1 MRLRI
6 MVLALGTFALG
17 TDGFVIAGILPAVG
31 HDLAVP
37 PAVAGQLITA
47 FALTY
52 ALGAPLLAALTSDM
66 ARKRLLVISL
76 AGFAA
81 ANVLAALAPS
91 FGVLMLARM
100 LAACS
105 AALYTPTASA
115 AAVALA
121 PAEQRGRA
129 LATVTAGIT
138 VATVLGVPLGTWI
151 GATLSWR
158 TTFWL
163 VVLLGVVAVLGVLAL
178 FPEIANPPATPLR
191 ERFALLRQPRILGA
205 LSLTMVA
212 LAGVFTVYT
221 YVAPLL
227 QHITH
232 LSGTGISAM
241 LLLFGAAGVA
251 GNTLGGQGADRWGA
265 MRTLVPAVGLVAVA
279 LVILPFA
286 AVSAVGAGLVLLL
299 WGLAGWTFTPAQQY
313 RLLALAPTQPGIIL
327 SLNASAI
334 YLGIGLGAALGGLVV
349 HGGSFV
355 LLGVTGALWQV
366 AALGILLAGMLLA
379 ARRRRAPDV
388 QPEAVAG
395 AACAIHSPAA
405 EELTGV
411 W

>member
-6 MVLALGTFALG
+6 LVLALGTFALG
-17 TDGFVIAGILPAVG
+17 TDGFVIAGILPAVAR
-31 HDLAVP
+31 DLAVP
-37 PAVAGQLITA
+37 VVVTGQLITA

-52 ALGAPLLAALTSDM
+52 AVGAPVLAALTSDL

-76 AGFAA
+76 VCFAG

-91 FGVLMLARM
+91 FGVLMLARI
-100 LAACS
+100 LAAAS
-105 AALYTPTASA
+105 AGLYTPNASA

-129 LATVTAGIT
+129 LAVVTAGLS

-163 VVLLGVVAVLGVLAL
+163 IVVLGVLAALGVLAL
-178 FPEIANPPATPLR
+178 FPEIANPPAVPLR
-191 ERFALLRQPRILGA
+191 ERFALLSQPRIVSA

-227 QHITH
+227 LHTTH
-232 LSGTGISAM
+232 LSGAEVSFM
-241 LLLFGAAGVA
+241 LLLFGLAGFT
-251 GNTLGGQGADRWGA
+251 GNALGGQGADRWGPLR
-265 MRTLVPAVGLVAVA
+265 MLIPSVAIVA
-279 LVILPFA
+279 AALAILPLA
-286 AVSAVGAGLVLLL
+286 ATSVVGAGLILVV

-313 RLLALAPTQPGIIL
+313 RLLALAPAQPGVIL

-334 YLGIGLGAALGGLVV
+334 YLGIGLGSAVGGVV
-349 HGGSFV
+349 LHTGSFL
-355 LLGVTGALWQV
+355 LLGLTGGVWMAVAL
-366 AALGILLAGMLLA
+366 GMLLVSVRRSAEPAAHTEALVGLPAGARRAA
-379 ARRRRAPDV
+379 ARDDV
-388 QPEAVAG
+388 A
-395 AACAIHSPAA
+395 
-405 EELTGV
+405 
-411 W
+411 

>member
-6 MVLALGTFALG
+6 LVLALGTFALG

-37 PAVAGQLITA
+37 TAVTGQLITA

-52 ALGAPLLAALTSDM
+52 AVSAPLLAALTSDL
-66 ARKRLLVISL
+66 ARKRLLIISL
-76 AGFAA
+76 AGFAG

-105 AALYTPTASA
+105 AGLYTPSASA

-163 VVLLGVVAVLGVLAL
+163 VVALGVVAALGVLAL

-191 ERFALLRQPRILGA
+191 ERFGLLRQPRILSA

-227 QHITH
+227 LHVTH
-232 LSGTGISAM
+232 LSGTGISGM
-241 LLLFGAAGVA
+241 LLLFGVAGVA
-251 GNTLGGQGADRWGA
+251 GNALGGQGADRWGA
-265 MRTLVPAVGLVAVA
+265 LRTIVPAVAIVAVA

-286 AVSAVGAGLVLLL
+286 AVSALGAGLMLLI

-313 RLLALAPTQPGIIL
+313 RLLALAPTQPGVIL

-334 YLGIGLGAALGGLVV
+334 YLGIGLGAAVGGVV
-349 HGGSFV
+349 LQTGSFV
-355 LLGVTGALWQV
+355 LLGLTGGLWQV
-366 AALGILLAGMLLA
+366 AALGVLLVGALTI
-379 ARRRRAPDV
+379 RRRA
-388 QPEAVAG
+388 AVG
-395 AACAIHSPAA
+395 SQSHAAASAA
-405 EELTGV
+405 ECVSSRPAEEYTGV